1 MFFLILIIVF
11 ASSSNFI
18 NLGSSSSFRTEQERQ
33 SDDTLTLLRTHEKMV
48 IPMSTS
54 VDRHKAH
61 PQNNGTDYQSKT
73 SSNSDTGFEARNMN
87 NWITINHD
95 IHSTRF
101 SNQTTINKENVA
113 QLKVKWTLLNDVAI
127 QDPPIIIGS
136 NGFVQ
141 DDSGEIIA
149 FETKTGNVL
158 WRSEIG
164 SGPTMG
170 LAFSNGIVYAAT
182 GYHSTVVAINLTDGK
197 IIWQSEVLGDPKTG
211 YNIPTCPIVWKG
223 YVIVGSAGGGD
234 VSTGVGTVRGNITA
248 LNTY

>member
-1 MFFLILIIVF
+1 
-11 ASSSNFI
+11 
-18 NLGSSSSFRTEQERQ
+18 
-33 SDDTLTLLRTHEKMV
+33 
-48 IPMSTS
+48 
-54 VDRHKAH
+54 
-61 PQNNGTDYQSKT
+61 
-73 SSNSDTGFEARNMN
+73 MN

-170 LAFSNGIVYAAT
+170 LTFSNGIV
-182 GYHSTVVAINLTDGK
+182 
-197 IIWQSEVLGDPKTG
+197 
-211 YNIPTCPIVWKG
+211 
-223 YVIVGSAGGGD
+223 SANWI
-234 VSTGVGTVRGNITA
+234 S
-248 LNTY
+248 